1 MKANAIASLIYT
13 QSTNSY
19 GDLSFGNVPKFIT
32 DLGTSWGIVDGS
44 SNYYN
49 CTGFSSGSY
58 SLSGI
63 VGSGPYTVR
72 VNGTDSAITII

>member
-13 QSTNSY
+13 QSTNAY

-32 DLGTSWGIVDGS
+32 DLGTSWGIVDS
-44 SNYYN
+44 TATYYN
-49 CTGFSSGSY
+49 ATGFSGASY
-58 SLSGI
+58 SLSGT

-72 VNGTDSAITII
+72 VNGTDSAITIQ